1 MTAGGDRG
9 KKGAGSMRELD
20 VHVDVCIRVT
30 ARISQAAYDM
40 LAWMAHTCDT
50 ACLQSAAREFERHPN
65 TVARMMRDATGLT
78 FGEVLLEMHM
88 QRAGALE
95 KAGVDVAQASRACGY
110 EKPARFR
117 EAYEHYLGTHV
128 GRHEEGSTR
137 LSVSCGCVADS
148 GKRAASC
155 VGVSGSEVRV
165 ISGSRTL
172 CVTDTVRVTVPDD
185 DVDMAEQIRSFM
197 RANCTDVTLAQV
209 AERFS
214 LHPNTVSSILKR
226 ATGATFS
233 RVLLEMRMACARE
246 MLRDAD
252 VSVEKVACACGYENP
267 ASFYRA
273 YRRAYGHA
281 PRSEQAQQSRA
292 DVA

>member
-1 MTAGGDRG
+1 
-9 KKGAGSMRELD
+9 MRELD
-20 VHVDVCIRVT
+20 VRVDVRIRVA
-30 ARISQAAYDM
+30 ARASQVACDM
-40 LAWMAHTCDT
+40 LASMARTCDA
-50 ACLQSAAREFERHPN
+50 ACLQSVAREFERHPN
-65 TVARMMRDATGLT
+65 TVARMVRDATGLT
-78 FGEVLLEMHM
+78 FGEVLLEMRM
-88 QRAGALE
+88 QRAEALE

-117 EAYEHYLGTHV
+117 EAYEHYLGTRT
-128 GRHEEGSTR
+128 GRHKEGSTQ
-137 LSVSCGCVADS
+137 LSVSCGC
-148 GKRAASC
+148 AAGSEKQAAPC
-155 VGVSGSEVRV
+155 RGVSGGEVRV

-172 CVTDTVRVTVPDD
+172 CVTDTVHVVVPDS
-185 DVDMAEQIRSFM
+185 VDLAGQIRAFM
-197 RANCTDVTLAQV
+197 RTNCADVTLAQV
-209 AERFS
+209 AERFC

-233 RVLLEMRMACARE
+233 RVLLEMRMACAQE

-281 PRSEQAQQSRA
+281 PRSDQAQQGRA

>member
-1 MTAGGDRG
+1 
-9 KKGAGSMRELD
+9 MRELD
-20 VHVDVCIRVT
+20 VRVDVRIRVA
-30 ARISQAAYDM
+30 ARASQVACDM
-40 LAWMAHTCDT
+40 LASMARTCDT
-50 ACLQSAAREFERHPN
+50 ACLQSVAREFERHPN
-65 TVARMMRDATGLT
+65 TVARMVRDATGLT
-78 FGEVLLEMHM
+78 FGEVLLEMRM
-88 QRAGALE
+88 QRAEALE

-117 EAYEHYLGTHV
+117 EAYEHYLGTRT
-128 GRHEEGSTR
+128 GRHKEGSTQ
-137 LSVSCGCVADS
+137 LSVSYGYAADS
-148 GKRAASC
+148 EKQAAPYG
-155 VGVSGSEVRV
+155 GVSGGEMRV
-165 ISGSRTL
+165 ISGLRTL
-172 CVTDTVRVTVPDD
+172 CVADTVHVVVPDS
-185 DVDMAEQIRSFM
+185 VDLAGQIRAFM
-197 RANCTDVTLAQV
+197 RANCADVTLAQV
-209 AERFS
+209 AEHFC

-233 RVLLEMRMACARE
+233 RVLLEMRLARAQE

-281 PRSEQAQQSRA
+281 PRSDQAQQSRA

>member
-1 MTAGGDRG
+1 
-9 KKGAGSMRELD
+9 MRELD
-20 VHVDVCIRVT
+20 VRVDVRIRVA
-30 ARISQAAYDM
+30 ARASQVACDM
-40 LAWMAHTCDT
+40 LAFMARMCDT
-50 ACLQSAAREFERHPN
+50 ACLQSVAREFERHPN
-65 TVARMMRDATGLT
+65 TVARMVRDATGLT
-78 FGEVLLEMHM
+78 FGEVLLEMRM
-88 QRAGALE
+88 QRAKALE

-117 EAYEHYLGTHV
+117 EAYEHYLGTRTV
-128 GRHEEGSTR
+128 RHEEGGTQ
-137 LSVSCGCVADS
+137 LLVSCGCVADS
-148 GKRAASC
+148 EEQAAPC
-155 VGVSGSEVRV
+155 GGDSGSEVRV

-172 CVTDTVRVTVPDD
+172 CVADTVHVVVPDS
-185 DVDMAEQIRSFM
+185 VDLAGQIRAFM
-197 RANCTDVTLAQV
+197 RANCADVTLAQV
-209 AERFS
+209 AEHFC

-233 RVLLEMRMACARE
+233 RVLLEMRMACAQE

-281 PRSEQAQQSRA
+281 PRSDQAQQGRA

>member
-1 MTAGGDRG
+1 
-9 KKGAGSMRELD
+9 MRELD
-20 VHVDVCIRVT
+20 VRADVRIRVV
-30 ARISQAAYDM
+30 ARVSQVACDM
-40 LAWMAHTCDT
+40 LASMARTCDT
-50 ACLQSAAREFERHPN
+50 ACLQSVAREFERHPN
-65 TVARMMRDATGLT
+65 TVARMVRDATGLT
-78 FGEVLLEMHM
+78 FGEVLLEMRM
-88 QRAGALE
+88 QRAEALE
-95 KAGVDVAQASRACGY
+95 KAGVDVAQASRVCGY

-117 EAYEHYLGTHV
+117 EAYEHYLGTRT
-128 GRHEEGSTR
+128 GRHEEGGTQ
-137 LSVSCGCVADS
+137 LLVSCGCVVDS
-148 GKRAASC
+148 EKQAASC
-155 VGVSGSEVRV
+155 EGVSGGEVRV

-172 CVTDTVRVTVPDD
+172 CVTDTVHVVVPDS
-185 DVDMAEQIRSFM
+185 VDLAGQIRAFM
-197 RANCTDVTLAQV
+197 RANCADVTLAQV
-209 AERFS
+209 AEHFC

-233 RVLLEMRMACARE
+233 RVLLEMRLARAQE

-281 PRSEQAQQSRA
+281 PRSDQAQQGRA

>member
-1 MTAGGDRG
+1 
-9 KKGAGSMRELD
+9 MRELD
-20 VHVDVCIRVT
+20 VRVDVRIRVA
-30 ARISQAAYDM
+30 ARASQVACDM
-40 LAWMAHTCDT
+40 LASMARTCDT
-50 ACLQSAAREFERHPN
+50 ACLQSVAREFERHPN
-65 TVARMMRDATGLT
+65 TVARMVRDATGLT
-78 FGEVLLEMHM
+78 FGEVLLEMRM
-88 QRAGALE
+88 QRAEALE

-117 EAYEHYLGTHV
+117 EAYEHYLGTRT
-128 GRHEEGSTR
+128 GRHKEGSTQ
-137 LSVSCGCVADS
+137 LSVSCGC
-148 GKRAASC
+148 AAGSEKQAAPC
-155 VGVSGSEVRV
+155 RGVSGGEVRV

-172 CVTDTVRVTVPDD
+172 CVTDTVHVVVPDS
-185 DVDMAEQIRSFM
+185 VDLAGQIRAFM
-197 RANCTDVTLAQV
+197 RTNCADVTLAQV
-209 AERFS
+209 AEHFC

-233 RVLLEMRMACARE
+233 RVLLEMRMACAQE

-281 PRSEQAQQSRA
+281 PRSDQAQQGRA

>member
-1 MTAGGDRG
+1 
-9 KKGAGSMRELD
+9 MRELD

-65 TVARMMRDATGLT
+65 TVARMVRDATGLT
-78 FGEVLLEMHM
+78 FGEALLEMRM
-88 QRAGALE
+88 QRAEALD
-95 KAGVDVAQASRACGY
+95 KVGVDVAQASRACGY

-117 EAYEHYLGTHV
+117 EAYERYLGVHA
-128 GRHEEGSTR
+128 GCYEEHDIRHSVLCGGIAGSE
-137 LSVSCGCVADS
+137 S
-148 GKRAASC
+148 RAASC
-155 VGVSGSEVRV
+155 AGVSSNETHV
-165 ISGSRTL
+165 ISGPRML
-172 CVTDTVRVTVPDD
+172 HVTDTVHVVVPES
-185 DVDMAEQIRSFM
+185 VDLAIQIRTFM
-197 RANCTDVTLAQV
+197 RANCADVTLAQV
-209 AERFS
+209 AEHFS

-233 RVLLEMRMACARE
+233 RVLLEMRMARAQE
-246 MLRDAD
+246 MLRNAE

-281 PRSEQAQQSRA
+281 PRSEQSQQSRA

>member
-1 MTAGGDRG
+1 
-9 KKGAGSMRELD
+9 MRELD
-20 VHVDVCIRVT
+20 VRVDVRIRVA
-30 ARISQAAYDM
+30 ARASQVACDM
-40 LAWMAHTCDT
+40 LVSMARTCDT
-50 ACLQSAAREFERHPN
+50 ACLQSVAREFERHPN
-65 TVARMMRDATGLT
+65 TVARMVRDASGLT
-78 FGEVLLEMHM
+78 FGEVLLEMRM
-88 QRAGALE
+88 QRAKALE

-117 EAYEHYLGTHV
+117 EAYEHYLGTRTE
-128 GRHEEGSTR
+128 RHEEGGTQ

-148 GKRAASC
+148 EKQAASC
-155 VGVSGSEVRV
+155 AGVSGSEVRV

-172 CVTDTVRVTVPDD
+172 CVTDTVHVMVPDS
-185 DVDMAEQIRSFM
+185 VDLAGQIRVFM
-197 RANCTDVTLAQV
+197 RANCADVTLAQV
-209 AERFS
+209 AERFC

-233 RVLLEMRMACARE
+233 RVLLEMRMACAQE
-246 MLRDAD
+246 MLRDTD

>member
-1 MTAGGDRG
+1 
-9 KKGAGSMRELD
+9 MRELD
-20 VHVDVCIRVT
+20 VRVDVRIRVA
-30 ARISQAAYDM
+30 ARASQVACDM
-40 LAWMAHTCDT
+40 LASMARTCDA
-50 ACLQSAAREFERHPN
+50 ACLQSVAREFERHPN
-65 TVARMMRDATGLT
+65 TVARMVRDATGLT
-78 FGEVLLEMHM
+78 FGEVLLEMRM
-88 QRAGALE
+88 QRAEALE

-117 EAYEHYLGTHV
+117 EAYEHYLGTRT
-128 GRHEEGSTR
+128 GRHKEGSTQ
-137 LSVSCGCVADS
+137 LSVSCGC
-148 GKRAASC
+148 AAGSEKQAAPC
-155 VGVSGSEVRV
+155 RGVSGGEVRV

-172 CVTDTVRVTVPDD
+172 CVTDTVHVVVPDS
-185 DVDMAEQIRSFM
+185 VDLAGQIRAFM
-197 RANCTDVTLAQV
+197 RTNCADVTLAQV
-209 AERFS
+209 AEHFC

-233 RVLLEMRMACARE
+233 RVLLEMRMACAQE

-281 PRSEQAQQSRA
+281 PRSGQAQQGRA

>member
-1 MTAGGDRG
+1 
-9 KKGAGSMRELD
+9 MRELD
-20 VHVDVCIRVT
+20 VRVDVRIRVA
-30 ARISQAAYDM
+30 ARASQVACDM
-40 LAWMAHTCDT
+40 LASMVRTCDT
-50 ACLQSAAREFERHPN
+50 ACLQSVAREFERHPN
-65 TVARMMRDATGLT
+65 TVARMVRDATGLT
-78 FGEVLLEMHM
+78 FGEVLLEMRM
-88 QRAGALE
+88 QRAEALE

-117 EAYEHYLGTHV
+117 EAYEHYLGTRT
-128 GRHEEGSTR
+128 GRHEEGGTQ
-137 LSVSCGCVADS
+137 LSVSCGCAADS
-148 GKRAASC
+148 EKQAASC
-155 VGVSGSEVRV
+155 GGASGGEVRV

-172 CVTDTVRVTVPDD
+172 CVADTVHVVAPDRVDL
-185 DVDMAEQIRSFM
+185 AGQIRAFM
-197 RANCTDVTLAQV
+197 RANCADVTLAQV
-209 AERFS
+209 AEHFC
-214 LHPNTVSSILKR
+214 LHPNTVSSILRR

-233 RVLLEMRMACARE
+233 RVLLEMRLARAQE

-281 PRSEQAQQSRA
+281 PRSDQAQQGRA

>member
-1 MTAGGDRG
+1 
-9 KKGAGSMRELD
+9 MRELD
-20 VHVDVCIRVT
+20 VRVDVRIRVA
-30 ARISQAAYDM
+30 ARASQVACDM
-40 LAWMAHTCDT
+40 LASMARTCDA
-50 ACLQSAAREFERHPN
+50 ACLQSVAREFERHPN
-65 TVARMMRDATGLT
+65 TVARMVRDATGLT
-78 FGEVLLEMHM
+78 FGEVLLEMRM
-88 QRAGALE
+88 QRAEALE

-117 EAYEHYLGTHV
+117 EAYEHYLGTRT
-128 GRHEEGSTR
+128 GRHKEGSTQ
-137 LSVSCGCVADS
+137 LSVSCGC
-148 GKRAASC
+148 AAGSEKQAAPC
-155 VGVSGSEVRV
+155 RGVSGGEVRV

-172 CVTDTVRVTVPDD
+172 CVTDTVHVVVPDS
-185 DVDMAEQIRSFM
+185 VDLAGQIRAFM
-197 RANCTDVTLAQV
+197 RANCADVTLAQV
-209 AERFS
+209 AEHFC

-233 RVLLEMRMACARE
+233 RVLLEMRMACAQE

-281 PRSEQAQQSRA
+281 PRSDQAQQGRA

>member
-1 MTAGGDRG
+1 
-9 KKGAGSMRELD
+9 MRELD
-20 VHVDVCIRVT
+20 VRVDVRIRVA
-30 ARISQAAYDM
+30 ARASQVACDM
-40 LAWMAHTCDT
+40 LASMARTCDT
-50 ACLQSAAREFERHPN
+50 ACLQSVAREFERHPN
-65 TVARMMRDATGLT
+65 TVARMVRDATGLT
-78 FGEVLLEMHM
+78 FGEVLLEMCM
-88 QRAGALE
+88 QRAEALE

-117 EAYEHYLGTHV
+117 EAYEHYLGTRTV
-128 GRHEEGSTR
+128 RHEEGGTQ
-137 LSVSCGCVADS
+137 LLVSCGRVADS
-148 GKRAASC
+148 EKQAAPC
-155 VGVSGSEVRV
+155 GGVSGSEVRV

-172 CVTDTVRVTVPDD
+172 CVTDMVHVVVPDS
-185 DVDMAEQIRSFM
+185 VDLTGQIRAFM
-197 RANCTDVTLAQV
+197 RANCADVTLAQV
-209 AERFS
+209 AEHFC

-233 RVLLEMRMACARE
+233 RVLLEMRMARAQE

-281 PRSEQAQQSRA
+281 PRSDQAQQGRA

>member
-1 MTAGGDRG
+1 
-9 KKGAGSMRELD
+9 MRELD
-20 VHVDVCIRVT
+20 VRVDVRIRVA
-30 ARISQAAYDM
+30 ARASQVACDM
-40 LAWMAHTCDT
+40 LASMAHACDT
-50 ACLQSAAREFERHPN
+50 ACLQSVAHEFERHPN
-65 TVARMMRDATGLT
+65 TVARMVRDATGLT
-78 FGEVLLEMHM
+78 FGEVLLEMRM
-88 QRAGALE
+88 QRADALE

-117 EAYEHYLGTHV
+117 EAYEHYLGTRT
-128 GRHEEGSTR
+128 GRHEESGTQ

-148 GKRAASC
+148 EKKAAPC
-155 VGVSGSEVRV
+155 GGVSGSEVRV
-165 ISGSRTL
+165 ISGLRML
-172 CVTDTVRVTVPDD
+172 CVTDTVHVVVPDS
-185 DVDMAEQIRSFM
+185 VDLAGQIRAFM
-197 RANCTDVTLAQV
+197 RTNCADVTLAQV
-209 AERFS
+209 AEHFC

-233 RVLLEMRMACARE
+233 RVLFEMRLARAQE

-281 PRSEQAQQSRA
+281 PRSDQAQQGRA

>member
-1 MTAGGDRG
+1 
-9 KKGAGSMRELD
+9 MRELD
-20 VHVDVCIRVT
+20 VRVDVRIRVA
-30 ARISQAAYDM
+30 ARASQVACDM
-40 LAWMAHTCDT
+40 LASMARTCDA
-50 ACLQSAAREFERHPN
+50 ACLQSVAREFERHPN
-65 TVARMMRDATGLT
+65 TVARMVRDATGLT
-78 FGEVLLEMHM
+78 FGEVLLEMRM
-88 QRAGALE
+88 QRAEALE

-117 EAYEHYLGTHV
+117 EAYEHYLGTRT
-128 GRHEEGSTR
+128 GRHKEGSTQ
-137 LSVSCGCVADS
+137 LSVSCGC
-148 GKRAASC
+148 AAGSEKQAAPC
-155 VGVSGSEVRV
+155 RGVSGGEVRV

-172 CVTDTVRVTVPDD
+172 CVTDTVHVVVPDS
-185 DVDMAEQIRSFM
+185 VDLAGQIRAFM
-197 RANCTDVTLAQV
+197 RTNCADVTLAQV
-209 AERFS
+209 AEHFC

-233 RVLLEMRMACARE
+233 RVLLEMRMACAQE

-281 PRSEQAQQSRA
+281 PRSDQAQQGRA

>member
-1 MTAGGDRG
+1 MRHSASCGGI
-9 KKGAGSMRELD
+9 AGSE
-20 VHVDVCIRVT
+20 
-30 ARISQAAYDM
+30 S
-40 LAWMAHTCDT
+40 
-50 ACLQSAAREFERHPN
+50 
-65 TVARMMRDATGLT
+65 
-78 FGEVLLEMHM
+78 
-88 QRAGALE
+88 
-95 KAGVDVAQASRACGY
+95 
-110 EKPARFR
+110 
-117 EAYEHYLGTHV
+117 
-128 GRHEEGSTR
+128 
-137 LSVSCGCVADS
+137 
-148 GKRAASC
+148 RAASC
-155 VGVSGSEVRV
+155 AGVSDGERRA
-165 ISGSRTL
+165 ISGPRVL
-172 CVTDTVRVTVPDD
+172 HVADTVRMTVPDD

-197 RANCTDVTLAQV
+197 RANCADVTLAQV

-233 RVLLEMRMACARE
+233 RVLLEMRLARAQE

-281 PRSEQAQQSRA
+281 PRSDQAQQGRA

>member
-1 MTAGGDRG
+1 
-9 KKGAGSMRELD
+9 MRELD
-20 VHVDVCIRVT
+20 VRVDVRIRVA
-30 ARISQAAYDM
+30 ARASQVACDM
-40 LAWMAHTCDT
+40 LASMARTCDT
-50 ACLQSAAREFERHPN
+50 ACLQSVACEFERHPN
-65 TVARMMRDATGLT
+65 TVARMVRDATGLT
-78 FGEVLLEMHM
+78 FGEVLLEMRM
-88 QRAGALE
+88 QRAKALE
-95 KAGVDVAQASRACGY
+95 KAGVDVAKASRACGY

-117 EAYEHYLGTHV
+117 EAYEHYLGTRT
-128 GRHEEGSTR
+128 GRHEEGGTQ

-148 GKRAASC
+148 EEQAAPC
-155 VGVSGSEVRV
+155 GGVSGSEVRV

-172 CVTDTVRVTVPDD
+172 CVTDTVHVMVPDS
-185 DVDMAEQIRSFM
+185 VDLAVQIRSFM
-197 RANCTDVTLAQV
+197 RANCADVTLAQV

-233 RVLLEMRMACARE
+233 RVLLEMRMARAQE
-246 MLRDAD
+246 MLRDVD

>member
-1 MTAGGDRG
+1 M
-9 KKGAGSMRELD
+9 D
-20 VHVDVCIRVT
+20 VRIKVV
-30 ARISQAAYDM
+30 ARASQAACDV
-40 LAWMAHTCDT
+40 LAYMAQTCDT
-50 ACLQSAAREFERHPN
+50 ACLQSVASEFGRHPN
-65 TVARMMRDATGLT
+65 TVARMVCDATSLT
-78 FGEVLLEMHM
+78 FGEALLEMRM
-88 QRAGALE
+88 QRAKALE

-117 EAYEHYLGTHV
+117 EAYEHYLGTRTE
-128 GRHEEGSTR
+128 RHEEGGTQ

-148 GKRAASC
+148 EEQAAPC
-155 VGVSGSEVRV
+155 GEVSGSEVRV

-172 CVTDTVRVTVPDD
+172 CVTDTVHVVAPDS
-185 DVDMAEQIRSFM
+185 VDLAGQIRVFM
-197 RANCTDVTLAQV
+197 RANCADVTLAQV
-209 AERFS
+209 AEHFC

-233 RVLLEMRMACARE
+233 RVLLEMRMACAQE
-246 MLRDAD
+246 MLRDMD

-281 PRSEQAQQSRA
+281 PRSDQAQQGRA

>member
-1 MTAGGDRG
+1 
-9 KKGAGSMRELD
+9 MRELD
-20 VHVDVCIRVT
+20 VRADVRIRVA
-30 ARISQAAYDM
+30 ARASQVACDM
-40 LAWMAHTCDT
+40 LASMARTCDT
-50 ACLQSAAREFERHPN
+50 ACLQSVAREFERHPN
-65 TVARMMRDATGLT
+65 TVARMVRDATGLT
-78 FGEVLLEMHM
+78 FGEVLLEMRM
-88 QRAGALE
+88 QRAKALE
-95 KAGVDVAQASRACGY
+95 EAGVDVAQASRACGY

-117 EAYEHYLGTHV
+117 EAYEHYLGTRT
-128 GRHEEGSTR
+128 GRYEEGGTQ
-137 LSVSCGCVADS
+137 LSVSCGCAAD
-148 GKRAASC
+148 GEKQAASC
-155 VGVSGSEVRV
+155 EGVSGGEVRV

-172 CVTDTVRVTVPDD
+172 CVADTVHVVVPDS
-185 DVDMAEQIRSFM
+185 VDLAGQIRAFM
-197 RANCTDVTLAQV
+197 RTNCADVTLAQV
-209 AERFS
+209 AKHFC

-233 RVLLEMRMACARE
+233 RVLLEMRMACAQE

-281 PRSEQAQQSRA
+281 PRSDQAQQGRA

>member
-1 MTAGGDRG
+1 
-9 KKGAGSMRELD
+9 MRELD
-20 VHVDVCIRVT
+20 VRVDVRIGVA
-30 ARISQAAYDM
+30 ARASQVACDM
-40 LAWMAHTCDT
+40 LASMARTCDT
-50 ACLQSAAREFERHPN
+50 ACLQSVACEFERHPN
-65 TVARMMRDATGLT
+65 TVARMVRDATGLT
-78 FGEVLLEMHM
+78 FGEVLLEMRM
-88 QRAGALE
+88 QRAKALE

-117 EAYEHYLGTHV
+117 EAYEHYLGTRT
-128 GRHEEGSTR
+128 GRHEEGGTQ

-148 GKRAASC
+148 EEQAVPYG
-155 VGVSGSEVRV
+155 GVSGGEVRV

-172 CVTDTVRVTVPDD
+172 CVADTVHVVAPDS
-185 DVDMAEQIRSFM
+185 VDLAGQIRAFM
-197 RANCTDVTLAQV
+197 RANCADVTLAQV
-209 AERFS
+209 AEHFC

-233 RVLLEMRMACARE
+233 RVLLEMRMACAQE
-246 MLRDAD
+246 MLRDTD

-281 PRSEQAQQSRA
+281 PRSDQAQQGRA

>member
-1 MTAGGDRG
+1 
-9 KKGAGSMRELD
+9 MRELD
-20 VHVDVCIRVT
+20 VRVDVHIRVA
-30 ARISQAAYDM
+30 ARASQAACDM
-40 LAWMAHTCDT
+40 LASMARTCDT
-50 ACLQSAAREFERHPN
+50 ACLQSVAREFERHPN
-65 TVARMMRDATGLT
+65 TVARMVRDATGLT
-78 FGEVLLEMHM
+78 FGEVLLEMRM
-88 QRAGALE
+88 QRAKALE

-117 EAYEHYLGTHV
+117 EAYEHYLGTRTE
-128 GRHEEGSTR
+128 RHEEGGTQ

-148 GKRAASC
+148 EEQTAPCG
-155 VGVSGSEVRV
+155 GVSGSEVRV

-172 CVTDTVRVTVPDD
+172 CVADTVHVVAPDS
-185 DVDMAEQIRSFM
+185 VDLADQIRAFM
-197 RANCTDVTLAQV
+197 RANCADVTLAQV
-209 AERFS
+209 AERFC

-233 RVLLEMRMACARE
+233 RVLLEMRMACAQE
-246 MLRDAD
+246 MLRDAG

-281 PRSEQAQQSRA
+281 PRSDQAQQGRA

>member
-1 MTAGGDRG
+1 
-9 KKGAGSMRELD
+9 MRELD
-20 VHVDVCIRVT
+20 VRVDVRIRVA
-30 ARISQAAYDM
+30 ARASQVACDM
-40 LAWMAHTCDT
+40 LASMARTCDT
-50 ACLQSAAREFERHPN
+50 ACLQSVAREFERHPN
-65 TVARMMRDATGLT
+65 TVARMVRDASGLT
-78 FGEVLLEMHM
+78 FGEVLLEMRM
-88 QRAGALE
+88 QRAKALE

-117 EAYEHYLGTHV
+117 EAYEHYLGTRTE
-128 GRHEEGSTR
+128 RHEEGGTQ

-148 GKRAASC
+148 EKLTAPRG
-155 VGVSGSEVRV
+155 GDSGSEVRV

-172 CVTDTVRVTVPDD
+172 CVADAVHVVAPDS
-185 DVDMAEQIRSFM
+185 VDLAGQIRAFM
-197 RANCTDVTLAQV
+197 CANCADVTLAQV
-209 AERFS
+209 AEHFC

-233 RVLLEMRMACARE
+233 RVLLEMRLARAQE

-281 PRSEQAQQSRA
+281 PRSDQAQQGRA

>member
-1 MTAGGDRG
+1 
-9 KKGAGSMRELD
+9 MRELD
-20 VHVDVCIRVT
+20 VRVDVRIRVA
-30 ARISQAAYDM
+30 ARASQAACDM
-40 LAWMAHTCDT
+40 LASMARTCDT
-50 ACLQSAAREFERHPN
+50 ACLQSVAREFERHPN
-65 TVARMMRDATGLT
+65 TVARMVRDATGLT
-78 FGEVLLEMHM
+78 FGEVLLEMRM
-88 QRAGALE
+88 QRAKALE

-117 EAYEHYLGTHV
+117 EAYEHYLGTRTV
-128 GRHEEGSTR
+128 WHEEGGTQ

-148 GKRAASC
+148 EEQAVPYG
-155 VGVSGSEVRV
+155 GDSGSEVRV

-172 CVTDTVRVTVPDD
+172 CVTDTVHVVAPDS
-185 DVDMAEQIRSFM
+185 VDLAGQIRAFM
-197 RANCTDVTLAQV
+197 RANCADVTLAQV
-209 AERFS
+209 AEHFC

-233 RVLLEMRMACARE
+233 RVLLEMRMACAQE

-281 PRSEQAQQSRA
+281 PRSDQAQQGRA

>member
-1 MTAGGDRG
+1 
-9 KKGAGSMRELD
+9 MRELD
-20 VHVDVCIRVT
+20 VRVDVRIGVA
-30 ARISQAAYDM
+30 ARASQVACDM
-40 LAWMAHTCDT
+40 LASMARTCDT
-50 ACLQSAAREFERHPN
+50 ACLQSVACEFERHPN
-65 TVARMMRDATGLT
+65 TVARMVRDASGLT
-78 FGEVLLEMHM
+78 FGEVLLEMRM
-88 QRAGALE
+88 QRAKALE

-117 EAYEHYLGTHV
+117 EAYEHYLGMRT
-128 GRHEEGSTR
+128 GRHEEGGTQ

-148 GKRAASC
+148 EEQAVPYG
-155 VGVSGSEVRV
+155 GVSGGEVRV

-172 CVTDTVRVTVPDD
+172 CVADTVHVVAPDS
-185 DVDMAEQIRSFM
+185 VDLAGQIRAFM
-197 RANCTDVTLAQV
+197 RANCADVTLAQV

-233 RVLLEMRMACARE
+233 RVLLEMRMACAQE

-281 PRSEQAQQSRA
+281 PRSDQAQQVRA

>member
-1 MTAGGDRG
+1 
-9 KKGAGSMRELD
+9 MRELD
-20 VHVDVCIRVT
+20 VRVDVRIRVA
-30 ARISQAAYDM
+30 ARASQVACDM
-40 LAWMAHTCDT
+40 LASMARTCDT
-50 ACLQSAAREFERHPN
+50 ACLQSVAREFERHPN
-65 TVARMMRDATGLT
+65 TVARMVRDATGLT
-78 FGEVLLEMHM
+78 FGEVLLEMRM
-88 QRAGALE
+88 QRAKALE

-117 EAYEHYLGTHV
+117 EAYEHYLGTRTE
-128 GRHEEGSTR
+128 RHEEGGTQ

-148 GKRAASC
+148 EEQAAPC
-155 VGVSGSEVRV
+155 GGDSGSEVRV

-172 CVTDTVRVTVPDD
+172 CVTDTVHVVAPDS
-185 DVDMAEQIRSFM
+185 VDLAGQIRVFM
-197 RANCTDVTLAQV
+197 RANCADVTLAQV
-209 AERFS
+209 AEHFC

-246 MLRDAD
+246 MLRDTD
-252 VSVEKVACACGYENP
+252 VSVEKVACACGYENT

-281 PRSEQAQQSRA
+281 PRSDQAQQGRA

>member
-1 MTAGGDRG
+1 
-9 KKGAGSMRELD
+9 MRELD
-20 VHVDVCIRVT
+20 VRVDVRIGVA
-30 ARISQAAYDM
+30 ARASQVACDM
-40 LAWMAHTCDT
+40 LASMARTCDT
-50 ACLQSAAREFERHPN
+50 ACLQSVACEFERHPN
-65 TVARMMRDATGLT
+65 TVARMVRDATGLT
-78 FGEVLLEMHM
+78 FGEVLLEMRM
-88 QRAGALE
+88 QRAKALE

-117 EAYEHYLGTHV
+117 EAYEHYLGTRTV
-128 GRHEEGSTR
+128 WHEEGGTQ

-148 GKRAASC
+148 EEQAVPYG
-155 VGVSGSEVRV
+155 GVSGGEVRV

-172 CVTDTVRVTVPDD
+172 CVADTVHVVAPDS
-185 DVDMAEQIRSFM
+185 VDLAGQIRAFM
-197 RANCTDVTLAQV
+197 RANCADVTLAQV
-209 AERFS
+209 AEHFC

-233 RVLLEMRMACARE
+233 RVLLEMRMACAQE
-246 MLRDAD
+246 MLRDTD

-281 PRSEQAQQSRA
+281 PRSDQAQQGRA